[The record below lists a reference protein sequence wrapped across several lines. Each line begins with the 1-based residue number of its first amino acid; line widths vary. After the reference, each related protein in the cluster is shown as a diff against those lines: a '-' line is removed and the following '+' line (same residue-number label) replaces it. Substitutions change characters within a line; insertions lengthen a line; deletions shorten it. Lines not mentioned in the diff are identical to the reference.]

1 MAREPNL
8 PSGYVT
14 SVYFESSASLF
25 PSHPQIN
32 TGAALKTS
40 LRPNPSAPHVRC
52 AKPFVCLF
60 LRMPSK
66 RKESGY
72 PVQLHSLQEQPH
84 PRVQKSFTTRFEI
97 AFLIRTLTCLVARR
111 NDGSDLSCYYVQYRT
126 GQMPTFH

>member
-40 LRPNPSAPHVRC
+40 LRPNPSALHERC
-52 AKPFVCLF
+52 AKPFVCMF
-60 LRMPSK
+60 LRMLSK
-66 RKESGY
+66 RKE
-72 PVQLHSLQEQPH
+72 HSLQEQPH
-84 PRVQKSFTTRFEI
+84 PRVQKSFTTKNYQNAYKNFIQEI
-97 AFLIRTLTCLVARR
+97 FRLK
-111 NDGSDLSCYYVQYRT
+111 LSKDPIFQVGNR
-126 GQMPTFH
+126 

>member
-40 LRPNPSAPHVRC
+40 LRPNPSALHERC
-52 AKPFVCLF
+52 AKPFVCMF

-84 PRVQKSFTTRFEI
+84 PRVQKSFTTKNYQNAYKNFIQKIFRLKLSKD
-97 AFLIRTLTCLVARR
+97 LIFQVGNR
-111 NDGSDLSCYYVQYRT
+111 
-126 GQMPTFH
+126 

>member
-40 LRPNPSAPHVRC
+40 LMRNPSAFHDSN
-52 AKPFVCLF
+52 KT
-60 LRMPSK
+60 
-66 RKESGY
+66 EG
-72 PVQLHSLQEQPH
+72 
-84 PRVQKSFTTRFEI
+84 
-97 AFLIRTLTCLVARR
+97 TLVHNVA
-111 NDGSDLSCYYVQYRT
+111 S
-126 GQMPTFH
+126 